1 MEQKE
6 DLIKHLYEDYKKQ
19 NGHKQRLEDYKE
31 FCNGCLNGLSEIP
44 VKFPGF
50 ISIGYNPVAGIG
62 FGTSELTKECQE
74 KMSKR
79 WTEYAEILQK
89 IKDKVDEDS
98 VSDYSK
104 LVEYDRG
111 HALNLFVNRCII
123 TLHYQKVLAIANNA
137 DLKLLFKLLKSLGI
151 EFKTYN
157 NKNIEWYEN
166 NKIIFDT
173 LVNVLNINEDN
184 KPDLSLFG
192 WYLKEKLLQGK
203 LLEDTLTNC
212 HNIIFTGA
220 PGTGKT
226 YMAQDIVNK
235 LVAEREFVQFHPSYD
250 YTDFVEGLRP
260 TKNAV
265 SFERHDGI
273 FKDLCKRAVES
284 LLKGEDKK
292 YIMIIDEINRGE
304 ISKIFGEL
312 FFSIDPGY
320 RVKKEKLFNKTQIT
334 SYDDVK
340 DFAIKTQYQNLI
352 DVNNTTDPFRFG
364 FFVPENVY
372 IIGTMND
379 IDRSVE
385 SMDFAMRRRFTFVE
399 FTACE
404 HLGMLNKIDDYDTK
418 KLAEVKMKALNDA
431 IVNPQIGGLTQSYQI
446 GGSYFVHVND
456 FKDSDDKWEDLWEY
470 HLKGLIFEYF
480 RGIPDASDKL
490 KSLKEVFKKATIKK
504 Q

>member
-1 MEQKE
+1 MEKEELIKQLYKEYRSQKE
-6 DLIKHLYEDYKKQ
+6 HDKRLSDYIK
-19 NGHKQRLEDYKE
+19 
-31 FCNGCLNGLSEIP
+31 FCEGCSTNLSEIP
-44 VKFPGF
+44 DKYPGF

-74 KMSKR
+74 KMRNQWSIYK
-79 WTEYAEILQK
+79 EKLEN
-89 IKDKVDEDS
+89 IKNIVKKES
-98 VSDYSK
+98 VSEYSE
-104 LVEYDRG
+104 LVQNDRG
-111 HALNLFVNRCII
+111 HALNLYVNRCII
-123 TLHYQKVLAIANNA
+123 TLHNKEVLAIANNA
-137 DLKLLFKLLKSLGI
+137 DVRILYKLLK
-151 EFKTYN
+151 KTYIKTYD

-166 NKIIFDT
+166 NKRIFDE
-173 LVNVLNINEDN
+173 LAEILNVEEQD

-192 WYLKEKLLQGK
+192 WYLKENLLQRS
-203 LLEDTLTNC
+203 LLEKTLDNC

-226 YMAQDIVNK
+226 YMAQDIVNNMG
-235 LVAEREFVQFHPSYD
+235 AEREFVQFHPSYD

-260 TKNAV
+260 TKSAV

-273 FKDLCKRAVES
+273 FKDLCKRAVIS
-284 LLKGEDKK
+284 LLKGEDRKFV
-292 YIMIIDEINRGE
+292 MIIDEINRGE

-320 RVKKEKLFNKTQIT
+320 RVEKGKLLNKKIGTYN
-334 SYDDVK
+334 DVK

-352 DVNNTTDPFRFG
+352 DTSDVTDPFRFG
-364 FFVPENVY
+364 FFVPDNVY

-399 FTACE
+399 FTAGE

-431 IVNPQIGGLTQSYQI
+431 IVNPQIGGLPQSYQI
-446 GGSYFVHVND
+446 GGAYFVHINEY
-456 FKDSDDKWEDLWEY
+456 KDSDDKWEDLWEY
-470 HLKGLIFEYF
+470 HLKGLIYEYY
-480 RGIPDASDKL
+480 RGFPDAPDKL
-490 KSLKEVFKKATIKK
+490 KSLKEAFKKATIK

>member
-6 DLIKHLYEDYKKQ
+6 DLIKKLYEEYKKQ
-19 NGHKQRLEDYKE
+19 NGHKQRLKDYKE
-31 FCNGCLNGLSEIP
+31 FCNGCLKGLSEIP

-79 WTEYAEILQK
+79 WAKYAEKLEI
-89 IKDKVDEDS
+89 IKKDVNEKS
-98 VSDYSK
+98 VSEYSE
-104 LVEYDRG
+104 LVKEDRG
-111 HALNLFVNRCII
+111 HVLNLFVNRCII
-123 TLHYQKVLAIANNA
+123 TLHSEEVLAIANNE
-137 DLKLLFKLLKSLGI
+137 DLKLLYKLLKRTFPTQ
-151 EFKTYN
+151 E
-157 NKNIEWYEN
+157 NKNIEWYNN
-166 NKIIFDT
+166 NKEIF
-173 LVNVLNINEDN
+173 N
-184 KPDLSLFG
+184 KLAGILSIKTEQDKSDLSLFG
-192 WYLKEKLLQGK
+192 WYLKEKLLQCE
-203 LLEDTLTNC
+203 LLENTLLNC

-226 YMAQDIVNK
+226 YMAQDIAIK
-235 LVAEREFVQFHPSYD
+235 LEAEREFVQFHPSYD

-273 FKDLCKRAVES
+273 FKDLCKRAVKS
-284 LLKGEDKK
+284 LLEGEDKK
-292 YIMIIDEINRGE
+292 FIMIIDEINRGE

-320 RVKKEKLFNKTQIT
+320 RVNKERLYNKKQIQ
-334 SYDDVK
+334 SYNDVK

-352 DVNNTTDPFRFG
+352 DDKDDEDPFRFG

-385 SMDFAMRRRFTFVE
+385 SMDFAMRRRFTFIE

-404 HLGMLNKIDDYDTK
+404 HLGMLNNIDDYDTK
-418 KLAEVKMKALNDA
+418 KLAEVKMKALNDS
-431 IVNPQIGGLTQSYQI
+431 IINPQIGDLTPSYQI

-456 FKDSDDKWEDLWEY
+456 FKDSDDKWEDLWDY
-470 HLKGLIFEYF
+470 HLKGLIYEYY